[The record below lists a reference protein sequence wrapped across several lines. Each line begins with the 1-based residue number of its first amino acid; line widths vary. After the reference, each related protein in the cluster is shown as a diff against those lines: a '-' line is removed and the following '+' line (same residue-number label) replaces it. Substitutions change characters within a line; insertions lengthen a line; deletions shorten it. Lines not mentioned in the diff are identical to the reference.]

1 SPIGALTEGAI
12 MDSPHAQL
20 SAAELLDELLASD
33 REITDFLNQ
42 LAHLAAVELTDELP
56 VLVGI
61 TLERN
66 KRTTIAGSSDAE
78 ARKIDEVQAGFDEGP
93 CLEAQSRHRLIEVT
107 DVRNETRR
115 PDYMEVIRRIGL
127 RNVLAVPLD
136 LDGMA
141 QAAMNFYTT
150 APNAFD
156 EARTASAQEFAM
168 LASRALR
175 VAVRVA
181 QHEAG
186 RWPSIPRSS
195 PAPRRQG
202 SRPPRGSSCADA
214 REPVLSE
221 EPLLHPTVGGDP
233 CLHAATC
240 EDAYRQES
248 LPPKRTAHIVES
260 GQAAGLLTSGVRM
273 YTLLNNQESSKF
285 DLYLPGK

>member
-1 SPIGALTEGAI
+1 

-107 DVRNETRR
+107 DVRNETRW

-127 RNVLAVPLD
+127 RSVLAVPLD

-156 EARTASAQEFAM
+156 EARTASAQEFAT

-181 QHEAG
+181 QHMEISDDRQAAMESRTSIDIAIGITMAQTRCSQEEAVAILKTASSHRNVKLRELAEDLVSSLG
-186 RWPSIPRSS
+186 HSS
-195 PAPRRQG
+195 P
-202 SRPPRGSSCADA
+202 
-214 REPVLSE
+214 V
-221 EPLLHPTVGGDP
+221 
-233 CLHAATC
+233 
-240 EDAYRQES
+240 
-248 LPPKRTAHIVES
+248 TA
-260 GQAAGLLTSGVRM
+260 
-273 YTLLNNQESSKF
+273 F
-285 DLYLPGK
+285 DN